1 MKKKQHKTVMG
12 KPEVSVIM
20 PVYNGEQYLEQAIE
34 SILNQTFENF
44 EFIIIDDNSTDHTP
58 SILTNYSAMDQRIT
72 IVKNTSSLGITKS
85 LNLGV
90 KLAVGDYVARMD
102 ADDVSLKKR
111 LSKQLDFLKKSP
123 EIVLCG
129 TRVLTVKADYGK
141 KYIWKT
147 PEDIKA
153 ALFFMNAII
162 HPSVMIKREILIK
175 YFYDESYNV
184 AQDYDLW
191 CRISNDFQVANIDE
205 ALLEY
210 RWHTSN
216 ISLFKKMEVMNNH
229 FRVKLK
235 LLKNL
240 LDREANESEIHLHSM
255 LTGYATF
262 EPSKF
267 NELQRW
273 CDLLFTINLVQ
284 KIYDDTSF
292 KKIMDYRLARIAE
305 KHGIS
310 LKL

>member
-1 MKKKQHKTVMG
+1 MKRKHHKTVMG
-12 KPEVSVIM
+12 KPEVSVVM
-20 PVYNGEQYLEQAIE
+20 PVYNGEKYLEQAVE

-44 EFIIIDDNSTDHTP
+44 EFIIIDDNSSDQTP
-58 SILTNYSAMDQRIT
+58 SILKNYSEMDHRI
-72 IVKNTSSLGITKS
+72 IIIKNSSSLGITKS
-85 LNLGV
+85 LNLGIRA
-90 KLAVGDYVARMD
+90 AVGDYIARMD
-102 ADDVSLKKR
+102 ADDISLKKR
-111 LSKQLDFLKKSP
+111 FFKQVDFLKNKQ
-123 EIVLCG
+123 EIALCG

-153 ALFFMNAII
+153 ALFFMNALI
-162 HPSVMIKREILIK
+162 HPSVMIKREVIIK
-175 YFYDESYNV
+175 YQYDESYNV

-191 CRISNDFQVANIDE
+191 CRISNDFQIANIDE

-210 RWHTSN
+210 RWHNSN

-235 LLKNL
+235 LLKIL
-240 LDREANESEIHLHSM
+240 LSRELNENEIYIHGM
-255 LTGYATF
+255 LTGYSTF

-267 NELQRW
+267 DELQRW

-292 KKIMDYRLARIAE
+292 KKVMDYRLARIAE
-305 KHGIS
+305 KHGIN